1 MTTSEYRYLSYNHDN
16 FDDIGLE
23 LFKLTLSMTYADKT
37 NRILVLNNEKYT
49 NIIDNFVKCKYEN
62 LKLEF
67 VEQPNFNFNI
77 DYNDTN
83 LFINFNNFNNFKD
96 FLSFITPDLISNK
109 NRYLISLL
117 ITNNSNYINNIY
129 DKINKF
135 MINFSDYKLAN
146 YVCMNIKK
154 ETYDNDYYER
164 AYYRHFNNKKLIVRT
179 DDIEWAKIN
188 VNFIDKSLI
197 IFIDANE
204 NNLFTDFILLSFFNN
219 YIIEYDNFSWWIAY
233 MSNIEKKV
241 IVPFNNNLCLSD
253 WIKES

>member
-49 NIIDNFVKCKYEN
+49 NIIDSFVKCRYEN

-77 DYNDTN
+77 DYNDKN
-83 LFINFNNFNNFKD
+83 LFINFNNFKH

-117 ITNNSNYINNIY
+117 ITNNSNYINCVY

-135 MINFSDYKLAN
+135 MFHFGDYKLAN

-154 ETYDNDYYER
+154 ETYNNDYYEK

-197 IFIDANE
+197 MFIDANE
-204 NNLFTDFILLSFFNN
+204 NNNFTDFILLSFFNN

-241 IVPFNNNLCLSD
+241 IVPFNNNLFFPY

>member
-67 VEQPNFNFNI
+67 VEQSNFNFNI

-83 LFINFNNFNNFKD
+83 LFINFNNFKK

-129 DKINKF
+129 DKINAF
-135 MINFSDYKLAN
+135 MIHFSDYKLAN

-154 ETYDNDYYER
+154 ETYNNDYYER